1 LFHAT
6 LETLPATFDT
16 TDWEIIH
23 LPRHELAPR
32 LSVELALMSLARLG
46 WRKPLKIIPP
56 LRKIEEKKLDII
68 LYVKPTIHAFLWNYP
83 FVFPIHDL
91 QHLLQPEFPEVSAG
105 GEWSRRE
112 FMYRNAVPKASAILT
127 DSEVGREDVV
137 QAYNA
142 DPSKVHPLP
151 YLAPTYLTSEIM
163 SNDLERV
170 QKTYKLPDEFL
181 FYPSAFWPHKNHKTI
196 LRAMNYLRTHDNLSL
211 DLVLAGGFRHEYE
224 KLKQLSI
231 EFGISDNVHFIGYVP
246 DEDIYPIYRLAY
258 ALVMPTF
265 FGPTNIPF
273 IEAWS
278 LGCPVITSD
287 IRGIREQIGA
297 AGLLA
302 NPRDPEEIAH
312 AIRNLYQDSDLRD
325 QLIKRGRAKFEEWTP
340 NKFANRLE
348 AIMHQC
354 TDIHSMKNT

>member
-1 LFHAT
+1 
-6 LETLPATFDT
+6 
-16 TDWEIIH
+16 
-23 LPRHELAPR
+23 
-32 LSVELALMSLARLG
+32 MSLARLG

-56 LRKIEEKKLDII
+56 LRKIEVKKLDIM

-83 FVFPIHDL
+83 FIFPIHDL

-112 FMYRNAVPKASAILT
+112 FMYRNTVPKASAILT

-142 DPSKVHPLP
+142 DPLRIHPLP
-151 YLAPTYLTSEIM
+151 YLAPTYMTSNIKT
-163 SNDLERV
+163 SDLERV
-170 QKTYKLPDEFL
+170 RTIYKLPDEFL
-181 FYPSAFWPHKNHKTI
+181 FYPSAFWPHKNHAA
-196 LRAMNYLRTHDNLSL
+196 LLHAMTYLRNHDNLSL

-224 KLKQLSI
+224 KLKQLSL

-287 IRGIREQIGA
+287 IRGIREQIGD

-312 AIRNLYQDSDLRD
+312 AIRNLYQDSDLRE
-325 QLIKRGRAKFEEWTP
+325 QLIKRGRTKFEEWTP
-340 NKFANRLE
+340 TDFANRLE
-348 AIMHQC
+348 AIMLQC
-354 TDIHSMKNT
+354 MDTIEYENAD